1 MNTAY
6 NVFLGILQDTKNSDV
21 LYVYLRDYVKPPY
34 DYSDLLRWQ
43 WAQSVSAL
51 DKLVH
56 DLIRIGML
64 NIFQGTR
71 TPTPKY
77 SSFVIDMD
85 CYSQM
90 IQFPILASSIFE
102 GKVIRKLSYL
112 SFQEPTKIS
121 DGLALIWSETNK
133 WKKISDKIGLNEDYT
148 KTKLKNTSIRRNQ
161 IVHEGDYSSTLL
173 HRQDIEHSD
182 TLDVID
188 FVESVGTAIYQ
199 LVK

>member
-102 GKVIRKLSYL
+102 GQVIRKLSYL

-148 KTKLKNTSIRRNQ
+148 KTKEEAFKEYEDRQNWAKKMLINISKA
-161 IVHEGDYSSTLL
+161 GYFSSDRTIEEYN
-173 HRQDIEHSD
+173 RDIWK
-182 TLDVID
+182 L
-188 FVESVGTAIYQ
+188 Q
-199 LVK
+199 